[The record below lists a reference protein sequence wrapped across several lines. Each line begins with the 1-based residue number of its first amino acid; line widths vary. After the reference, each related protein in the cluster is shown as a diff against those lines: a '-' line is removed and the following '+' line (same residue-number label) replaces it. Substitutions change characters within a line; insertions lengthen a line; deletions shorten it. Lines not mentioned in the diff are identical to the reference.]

1 MQLDETPQIA
11 MEDGVIVKF
20 YIQAVKDEFKT
31 KTENRPVF
39 INMEMVEIM
48 LSGDNKT
55 VINEIVKDHH
65 RNRFPQSYKAFKE
78 GTILV
83 AQGYPISKWDVL
95 DPATKATLKYMN
107 VHTVE
112 QLAEM
117 HDGVIGNLG
126 MGAHEM
132 REKARKHVKANY
144 VDPQIQA
151 LKDEIEKLKA
161 NGNNGAPKRS
171 EKVDTEEDEVPAFE
185 PSKTPKRMGRPP
197 KDLPPHMKAE

>member
-1 MQLDETPQIA
+1 MQTNEMPQIA

-20 YIQAVKDEFKT
+20 WIKAVKNNFKT
-31 KTENRPVF
+31 KAEGRPVF
-39 INMEMVEIM
+39 ENMEMVEIM

-55 VINEIVKDHH
+55 VVNEIVKDHH

-83 AQGYPISKWDVL
+83 QSGYPIQKWDVL

-132 REKARKHVKANY
+132 REKARKHVKASY
-144 VDPQIQA
+144 VDPQVAILMA
-151 LKDEIEKLKA
+151 RVAELEANSKKA
-161 NGNNGAPKRS
+161 DKVEVSGDVEEPRVFAPK
-171 EKVDTEEDEVPAFE
+171 PA
-185 PSKTPKRMGRPP
+185 KRMGRPP
-197 KDLPPHMKAE
+197 KELPPHMKA